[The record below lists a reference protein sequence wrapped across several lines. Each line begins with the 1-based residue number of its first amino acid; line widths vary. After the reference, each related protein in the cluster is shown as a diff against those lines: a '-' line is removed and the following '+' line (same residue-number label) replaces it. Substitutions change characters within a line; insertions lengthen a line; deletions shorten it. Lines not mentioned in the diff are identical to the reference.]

1 MSNTQV
7 NGKLKLSNCVHYW
20 FKKPVFSSSCEY
32 KILGYIYAFQFMSIM
47 FQVGDGTTS
56 VILLAVEFLRQI
68 KSLVEE
74 NVHPQILI
82 KGFRKATKLVS
93 SVIFEFTSAP
103 WP

>member
-1 MSNTQV
+1 MYY
-7 NGKLKLSNCVHYW
+7 G
-20 FKKPVFSSSCEY
+20 
-32 KILGYIYAFQFMSIM
+32 FQFISVM

-68 KSLVEE
+68 KPLVEE

-93 SVIFEFTSAP
+93 FVILEFDNSCRTEVLPGETSVKPSIFFHLVLVIFLYLNKDNLKT
-103 WP
+103 

>member
-1 MSNTQV
+1 MRF
-7 NGKLKLSNCVHYW
+7 G
-20 FKKPVFSSSCEY
+20 SC
-32 KILGYIYAFQFMSIM
+32 LM

-93 SVIFEFTSAP
+93 SVIFEFSSAP